1 MGINIPIHRSL
12 HNDAETSR
20 IIRRLL
26 GSLPA
31 ASFEMEAFSRLAGIV
46 ASRRI
51 PTAAVECTQ
60 RPRLLMN
67 PDFVAQYCV
76 RDEHLFL
83 LVMHELW
90 HILLA
95 HTSLYSRVTKA
106 HNIAFDAII
115 NSTLS
120 RLFPTAPYQGFFD
133 VLNPADQFPHM
144 LLRPPEGWPDWP
156 QYRDDVGPLGTARVM
171 RQLYPPGGNTLVHPH
186 YSEILA
192 LIRQD
197 MKDRGIPE
205 NVILLGDHD
214 GNADYDAPFLG
225 DMMNEMLERWP
236 SSVLDYLPNQTGSPW
251 CITRQP
257 TVQVVRQTFA
267 SILRR
272 VCDSANQQQ
281 YLRQR
286 VPQLSSGGTG
296 VLPNAADR
304 LRPARRR
311 LGIESLLWEQPMP
324 RKVRQMEPHAASFI
338 YLDVSGSMGAML
350 PYLVD
355 LLLPFM
361 ARGQAQVFQ
370 FSTCVAPL
378 SLHDLKQN
386 QLHTSG
392 GTAIRCVTEHLVDNL
407 RRVRRVLILTDGFT
421 GHPAPDHLQRLQEAQ
436 TRVHVVLPAESHN
449 QRDLSALAASMTI
462 LPPLH

>member
-1 MGINIPIHRSL
+1 MGVTLHRSL
-12 HNDAETSR
+12 HTDAETSR

-26 GSLPA
+26 ASLPA

-51 PTAAVECTQ
+51 PTAAVECTA

-67 PDFVAQYCV
+67 PDFVAQYCQ

-95 HTSLYSRVTKA
+95 HTSLYPRVTKA

-120 RLFPTAPYQGFFD
+120 RAFQTPPYQGFFD
-133 VLNPADQFPHM
+133 KLNSADQFPHM
-144 LLRPPEGWPDWP
+144 LLRPPVGWPDEP
-156 QYRDDVGPLGTARVM
+156 QYRDDVGPTGTARIM
-171 RQLYPPGGNTLVHPH
+171 RQLYPISGYSMAHPH
-186 YSEILA
+186 YSELLA

-197 MKDRGIPE
+197 MKERGIPDD
-205 NVILLGDHD
+205 VILLGDHD
-214 GNADYDAPFLG
+214 GRPDYSGAFVK

-236 SSVLDYLPNQTGSPW
+236 SSILDYLPNHPSSPW
-251 CITRQP
+251 RVNRQP
-257 TVQVVRQTFA
+257 TVQAVRQAFA
-267 SILRR
+267 TMVRR
-272 VCDSANQQQ
+272 VCQTASKRQ
-281 YLRQR
+281 YHRER
-286 VPQLSSGGTG
+286 VPVPTAGGRG

-304 LRPARRR
+304 LRSARRS
-311 LGIESLLWEQPMP
+311 LGVESLLWEQPTP
-324 RKVRQMEPHAASFI
+324 RKARVMQPHAAAYI

-361 ARGQAQVFQ
+361 ARGQAQVYQ
-370 FSTCVAPL
+370 FSTCVEPL
-378 SLHDLKQN
+378 SFQDLQKNELQ
-386 QLHTSG
+386 TSG
-392 GTAIRCVTEHLVDNL
+392 GTAIRCVTQHLTDNL
-407 RRVRRVLILTDGFT
+407 PRVRHALILTDGFT
-421 GHPAPDHLQRLQEAQ
+421 GYPAPDHLQRLQEAQ
-436 TRVHVVLPAESHN
+436 ARVHVVLPAESHN
-449 QRDLSALAASMTI
+449 QRDLAALAASMTI

>member
-1 MGINIPIHRSL
+1 MGVNIPIHRSL

-26 GSLPA
+26 ASLPA

-51 PTAAVECTQ
+51 PTAAVECTS
-60 RPRLLMN
+60 RPRLLIN
-67 PDFVAQYCV
+67 PDFVAKYCA

-120 RLFPTAPYQGFFD
+120 RLFSTAPYQGFFD

-144 LLRPPEGWPDWP
+144 LLRPPEGWPDKP
-156 QYRDDVGPLGTARVM
+156 LYRDDVGPVGTARVM
-171 RQLYPPGGNTLVHPH
+171 RQLYPPGGNNLVHPH

-214 GNADYDAPFLG
+214 GKPDYDAPFLG

-236 SSVLDYLPNQTGSPW
+236 SHVLDYLPNQTGSPW
-251 CITRQP
+251 RINRQP
-257 TVQVVRQTFA
+257 TVQLVRQTFA

-272 VCDSANQQQ
+272 VCDAANQQQ

-286 VPQLSSGGTG
+286 TPLPTPGGRG

-304 LRPARRR
+304 LRPARRQ
-311 LGIESLLWEQPMP
+311 LGIESLLWEQATP
-324 RKVRQMEPHAASFI
+324 RNTRTMMPHAASFI
-338 YLDVSGSMGAML
+338 YLDVSGSMGSML

-361 ARGQAQVFQ
+361 ARGQAQVYQ

-392 GTAIRCVTEHLVDNL
+392 GTAIRCVTEHLMEHL